1 MPQNRF
7 SMLKLPPM
15 RILLLIPALI
25 LSIPFALAANKGDNM
40 VIIANP
46 STSTNAVSQS
56 EARLIFSNDIKAW
69 KSGEQIAVITMRRTD
84 DAYSR
89 FTQEVL
95 NLYPYQIERAINRKR
110 YAGTAQS
117 EIVAVSAEEMLKL
130 VASIPGA
137 IGYIHKK
144 AASNMPSIKILEVR
158 NE

>member
-1 MPQNRF
+1 
-7 SMLKLPPM
+7 
-15 RILLLIPALI
+15 
-25 LSIPFALAANKGDNM
+25 M

-84 DAYSR
+84 EAYSR